1 MKKSKLKTTNSTD
14 FQAPIVAGRN
24 ERNQDRKKSALQQL
38 NNRRAS
44 WALDQKKEPVVVA
57 QNLNESGDAQIDPPP
72 GMFHFYPFS

>member
-1 MKKSKLKTTNSTD
+1 MKNVNRRQQIQPI
-14 FQAPIVAGRN
+14 FQAPIVPGRN

-44 WALDQKKEPVVVA
+44 WALDQKKEPVPVA

-72 GMFHFYPFS
+72 GMFHF